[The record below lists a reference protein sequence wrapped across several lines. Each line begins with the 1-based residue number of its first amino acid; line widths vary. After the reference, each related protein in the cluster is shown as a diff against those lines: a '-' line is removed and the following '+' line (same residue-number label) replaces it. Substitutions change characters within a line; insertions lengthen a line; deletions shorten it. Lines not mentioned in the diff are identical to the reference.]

1 MEKLL
6 TKKDTKMVVKNLLD
20 YLKKIII
27 ASESIPNYEG
37 ELEDVIGDIEIDIAN
52 MVCPDKWIEVETGGK
67 IKIKCEYMGGATKDN
82 AFIDG
87 TVFRGK
93 IIEKTGVTEIKG
105 LITTAVIFHTIL
117 IAFFVAFVAV
127 CIARQGFSI
136 VPICL
141 VIFDIFMY
149 KDEFKKQ
156 GIIERYV
163 YRAVKISEREKQ
175 SHE

>member
-67 IKIKCEYMGGATKDN
+67 IKKNESFVTGLCSAYADGEYSFDEIWNIFVVVMNEGSFTK
-82 AFIDG
+82 
-87 TVFRGK
+87 
-93 IIEKTGVTEIKG
+93 EE
-105 LITTAVIFHTIL
+105 
-117 IAFFVAFVAV
+117 
-127 CIARQGFSI
+127 Q
-136 VPICL
+136 
-141 VIFDIFMY
+141 
-149 KDEFKKQ
+149 E
-156 GIIERYV
+156 
-163 YRAVKISEREKQ
+163 KISEIMEDYYGEVIDWKVINSYQ
-175 SHE
+175 Q